1 MAKTTVPPG
10 GAKETKAQILERTE
24 REKVK
29 FMRLQFTDIL
39 GTIKNVEI
47 PDRQFEDALDGKIMF
62 DGSSIEGFVRIEE
75 SDMYLRPDLST
86 FRVFP
91 WPGTTG
97 EKVARMICDIY
108 TPDGQPFIG
117 DPRACLKKVIA
128 MAAAKGYAM
137 KAGPEAEFFLFQ
149 TKNGVPTTDTHDAAS
164 YFDLSPVDQG
174 EDVRREIVLA
184 LEAMG
189 FHVEAAHHE
198 VAPGQHEIDFRY
210 DDVLTTADSISTFR
224 FVVKNI
230 ANKNGLHATFMPKP
244 IYGINGS
251 GMHTHMSLFSGGTN
265 IFYDAKAEGQLS
277 ETCLNYIGGILRHA
291 KGFCAITNPLVNS
304 YKRLVPGY
312 EAPTNIAWS
321 EKNRSPLVRVPAAR
335 GTATRIELRM
345 PDPSCNPY
353 LALAVMLR
361 AGPRRHREEDRPG
374 AADQQEHLQDE
385 PPRAAAPADRRAAGQ
400 PERSARRAREGR
412 PGAGHARRAHLRAL
426 PRGQARG
433 VARLH
438 QARLA
443 VGDRSIPGDV
453 LNDDSPSPPQDGGR
467 GRFCVFAGSFRRI
480 ERARDLM

>member
-1 MAKTTVPPG
+1 MPKNRPDPADG
-10 GAKETKAQILERTE
+10 RQTKAQILERTE

-29 FMRLQFTDIL
+29 FLRLQFTDIL

-47 PDRQFEDALDGKIMF
+47 PDRQFEAALDGHIMF

-91 WPGTTG
+91 WAGPTG
-97 EKVARMICDIY
+97 ELVARMICDIY
-108 TPDGQPFIG
+108 TPDGTPFAG
-117 DPRACLKKVIA
+117 CPRTTLKKVIA
-128 MAAAKGYAM
+128 LAASHGYRM

-149 TKNGVPTTDTHDAAS
+149 MKNGVPTTESHDSAG
-164 YFDLSPVDQG
+164 YFDLSPVDLG

-210 DDVLTTADSISTFR
+210 DDVLTTADNISTFR
-224 FVVKNI
+224 FVVKNV
-230 ANKNGLHATFMPKP
+230 ATRNGLHATFMPKP

-251 GMHTHMSLFSGGTN
+251 GMHTHMSLFSGSTN
-265 IFYDAKAEGQLS
+265 IFYDAKAPMQLS
-277 ETCLNYIGGILRHA
+277 QTCLNYIGGILRHA

-335 GTATRIELRM
+335 GTGTRIELRM

-361 AGPRRHREEDRPG
+361 SGLDGIEKKVDPGPPINKNIFTMSHRERRHLRIDELPGNLNEALDELEKDDLVRDTLGEHTFEHFLAAKREEWLDYIKHVSPW
-374 AADQQEHLQDE
+374 EV
-385 PPRAAAPADRRAAGQ
+385 
-400 PERSARRAREGR
+400 ERY
-412 PGAGHARRAHLRAL
+412 L
-426 PRGQARG
+426 G
-433 VARLH
+433 VY
-438 QARLA
+438 
-443 VGDRSIPGDV
+443 
-453 LNDDSPSPPQDGGR
+453 
-467 GRFCVFAGSFRRI
+467 
-480 ERARDLM
+480 

>member
-1 MAKTTVPPG
+1 MAKSHGTPPNPR
-10 GAKETKAQILERTE
+10 ETKAQILERTE

-29 FMRLQFTDIL
+29 FLRLQFTDIL

-47 PDRQFEDALDGKIMF
+47 PDRQFEEALDGNIMF

-75 SDMYLRPDLST
+75 SDMYLRPDFAT

-108 TPDGQPFIG
+108 TPDGQPFTG

-137 KAGPEAEFFLFQ
+137 NAGPEAEFFLFQ
-149 TKNGVPTTDTHDAAS
+149 TRNGVPTTETHDGAS

-230 ANKNGLHATFMPKP
+230 AIKNGLHATFMPKP

-265 IFYDAKAEGQLS
+265 IFYDAKAQWQLS
-277 ETCLNYIGGILRHA
+277 ETCLNYIAGILRHA

-335 GTATRIELRM
+335 GTSTRIELRM

-361 AGPRRHREEDRPG
+361 SGLEGIEQKLDPGPPVNKNIYKMSHRERRHLRIDELPGNLSEALDELEKDDLVRETLGDHLFEHFVAAKREEWHDYIKHVSPWEIDRYLG
-374 AADQQEHLQDE
+374 
-385 PPRAAAPADRRAAGQ
+385 
-400 PERSARRAREGR
+400 
-412 PGAGHARRAHLRAL
+412 
-426 PRGQARG
+426 
-433 VARLH
+433 
-438 QARLA
+438 
-443 VGDRSIPGDV
+443 
-453 LNDDSPSPPQDGGR
+453 
-467 GRFCVFAGSFRRI
+467 
-480 ERARDLM
+480 MY

>member
-1 MAKTTVPPG
+1 MAKASPS
-10 GAKETKAQILERTE
+10 GAKATRAQILQRIE

-39 GTIKNVEI
+39 GAIKNVEI
-47 PDRQFEDALDGKIMF
+47 PDRQFEEALDGHIMF

-75 SDMYLRPDLST
+75 SDMHLKPDLST
-86 FRVFP
+86 FCVFP
-91 WPGTTG
+91 WAGPTG
-97 EKVARMICDIY
+97 ERVARMICDIY
-108 TPDGQPFIG
+108 TPDGTPFVG
-117 DPRACLKKVIA
+117 CPRMTLKRVIA
-128 MAAAKGYAM
+128 MAAAKGYQM

-149 TKNGVPTTDTHDAAS
+149 TRNGVPTTESHDAAS

-210 DDVLTTADSISTFR
+210 DDVLTTADNISTFR
-224 FVVKNI
+224 FVVKNVAI
-230 ANKNGLHATFMPKP
+230 RNGLHATFMPKP

-251 GMHTHMSLFSGGTN
+251 GMHTHMSLFANNTN
-265 IFYDAKAEGQLS
+265 IFFDAKAPMQLS
-277 ETCLNYIGGILRHA
+277 KVCLNYIGGILRHA

-321 EKNRSPLVRVPAAR
+321 EKNRSPLVRVPATR

-361 AGPRRHREEDRPG
+361 AGLDGIDKHLDPGPPINKNIFAMSHRERRHLRIDELPGNLTEALDELEKDDLVRDTLGAHLFEHFVAAKREEWRDYIKHVSPWEVDRY
-374 AADQQEHLQDE
+374 L
-385 PPRAAAPADRRAAGQ
+385 
-400 PERSARRAREGR
+400 
-412 PGAGHARRAHLRAL
+412 
-426 PRGQARG
+426 G
-433 VARLH
+433 VY
-438 QARLA
+438 
-443 VGDRSIPGDV
+443 
-453 LNDDSPSPPQDGGR
+453 
-467 GRFCVFAGSFRRI
+467 
-480 ERARDLM
+480 